1 MHPLIADLN
10 PRQRE
15 AVLHRGSPLLVL
27 AGAGSGKTRVI
38 TRRIAHMV
46 AEGVAPGTILALTFT
61 NKAAREMADRVR
73 SLISEESM
81 KGITLGTFHA
91 IGLQILDK
99 EGDKLGLP
107 AHRALMDAGDQQ
119 AAVRQCLKELRMD
132 PKSHDVMHILEVIS
146 GARHRFKSPADVAR
160 EPGRKLIARIYKAYL
175 EQKTAYGRL
184 DFDDLILKP
193 IELFKTHPDV
203 LNKWRKRFGHIL
215 VDEFQDTSLS
225 QLEFLKLLA
234 SEHRRICVV
243 GDDDQSIYGWRGAR
257 IENILN
263 FEHTFSDAKAIALE
277 QNYRSTGH
285 ILDAANAVIVKNTL
299 RRDKKLWTDAGPGAK
314 LESIRVPDERAEAT
328 FVAATIQKLVREEG
342 RRYSD
347 VGVLFRTGAQAQ
359 VVENSLNFSEIP
371 YRTSGTFDFFDRK
384 EVKDLVAWLK
394 LVQRPSD
401 WTSFMRAVAFP
412 SRGVGAQ
419 TIERLVTFSKT
430 HNQNVH
436 RTLESLDRIPGLT
449 SSAVAGLK
457 SFRRVLMDT
466 KDKARKPHTDCAE
479 LVSRLCA
486 ELGVRES
493 LIRDPTQGPGGER
506 RWRNIELLMAAIRRL
521 QKRKQV
527 SNLREILRLLALER
541 QALSEEAK
549 EDQVSM
555 MTFHAAKGLE
565 WPVVFMIGCE
575 EGLLPH
581 QRTLDEA
588 SGTDEERRLF
598 YVGITRAR
606 ERAYLSY
613 GRRRLRGRQ
622 SVDVEPSRF
631 MLDISLDHRN
641 HTDRGIQGFEV
652 ERSEASRRFE
662 ALKARLNNSK

>member
-1 MHPLIADLN
+1 MTSLTADLN
-10 PRQRE
+10 PRQKE

-38 TRRIAHMV
+38 TRRIAHLI
-46 AEGVAPGTILALTFT
+46 EGGVAPNTILALTFT

-81 KGITLGTFHA
+81 KGITVGTFHA

-99 EGDKLGLP
+99 DGDKLGLP
-107 AHRALMDAGDQQ
+107 SHRSLMDAGDQQ
-119 AAVRQCLKELRMD
+119 AALRQCLKDLRMD
-132 PKSHDVMHILEVIS
+132 PKSHDTMHILEVIS
-146 GARHRFKSPADVAR
+146 SARHLFKSPQDVAR

-175 EQKTAYGRL
+175 EQKAAYGRL

-193 IELFKTHPDV
+193 IELLRTHEDV
-203 LNKWRKRFGHIL
+203 LMKWRKRFGHIL

-225 QLEFLKLLA
+225 QLEFIKLLA

-285 ILDAANAVIVKNTL
+285 ILDAANAVISKNTM
-299 RRDKKLWTDAGPGAK
+299 RREKKLWTDVGSGAK
-314 LESIRVPDERAEAT
+314 LESIRVPDDRAEAS
-328 FVAATIQKLVREEG
+328 FVSATIQKLVREEG
-342 RRYSD
+342 RKFSD
-347 VGVLFRTGAQAQ
+347 MGILFRTGAQAQ
-359 VVENSLNFSEIP
+359 VIESSLNFAEIP
-371 YRTSGTFDFFDRK
+371 FRTSGTFDFFDRK
-384 EVKDLVAWLK
+384 EVKDVIAWLK
-394 LVQRPSD
+394 LMQRPSD
-401 WTSFMRAVAFP
+401 WTSFMRAVGFP
-412 SRGVGAQ
+412 SRGVGPQ
-419 TIERLVTFSKT
+419 TIERLVTYSRT
-430 HNQNVH
+430 HGQNVH
-436 RTLESLDRIPGLT
+436 RTLESIDRVPGLKT
-449 SSAVAGLK
+449 GALNGLRT
-457 SFRRVLMDT
+457 FRKTLMDGR
-466 KDKARKPHTDCAE
+466 DKVRNQEDSAGIVAWLCGE
-479 LVSRLCA
+479 LR
-486 ELGVRES
+486 VRES

-506 RWRNIELLMAAIRRL
+506 NWRNIELLMAAMKRL
-521 QKRKQV
+521 QRRKQV
-527 SNLREILRLLALER
+527 SSLRDVLRLLALER
-541 QALSEEAK
+541 QALSEEADG
-549 EDQVSM
+549 DQVSL

-581 QRTLDEA
+581 QRTLDEG

-631 MLDISLDHRN
+631 MLDITLEHRN

-652 ERSEASRRFE
+652 EADEAKRRFE
-662 ALKARLNNSK
+662 ALKARLGGKK

>member
-1 MHPLIADLN
+1 MTSLTADLN
-10 PRQRE
+10 PRQKE

-38 TRRIAHMV
+38 TRRIAHLIE
-46 AEGVAPGTILALTFT
+46 EGVASNTILALTFT

-73 SLISEESM
+73 SLLSEESM
-81 KGITLGTFHA
+81 KGITVGTFHA

-99 EGDKLGLP
+99 DGDKLGLP
-107 AHRALMDAGDQQ
+107 SHRSLMDSGDQQ
-119 AAVRQCLKELRMD
+119 AALRQCLKDLRMD
-132 PKSHDVMHILEVIS
+132 PKSHDTMHILEVIS
-146 GARHRFKSPADVAR
+146 GARHLFKSPQDVAR

-175 EQKTAYGRL
+175 DQKTAYGRL

-193 IELFKTHPDV
+193 IELFRTHEDV

-225 QLEFLKLLA
+225 QLEFIKLLA

-263 FEHTFSDAKAIALE
+263 FEETFSDAKAIALE

-285 ILDAANAVIVKNTL
+285 ILDAANAVISKNSM
-299 RRDKKLWTDAGPGAK
+299 RREKKLWTDVGSGAK
-314 LESIRVPDERAEAT
+314 LESIRVPDDRSEAS
-328 FVAATIQKLVREEG
+328 FVAATIQKLVREQG
-342 RRYSD
+342 HSYSD

-359 VVENSLNFSEIP
+359 VIESSLNFSEIP

-384 EVKDLVAWLK
+384 EVKDVIAWLK
-394 LVQRPSD
+394 LMQRPSD
-401 WTSFMRAVAFP
+401 WTSFMRAVGFP
-412 SRGVGAQ
+412 SRGVGPQ
-419 TIERLVTFSKT
+419 TIERLVTYSRT
-430 HNQNVH
+430 HGQNVH
-436 RTLESLDRIPGLT
+436 RTLESLDRVPGLT
-449 SSAVAGLK
+449 TAAAKGLK
-457 SFRRVLMDT
+457 AFRRTLMDGR
-466 KDKARKPHTDCAE
+466 DKVRNQEDCAGI
-479 LVSRLCA
+479 VAWLC
-486 ELGVRES
+486 EDLRVRES
-493 LIRDPTQGPGGER
+493 LIRDTTQGPGGER
-506 RWRNIELLMAAIRRL
+506 KWRNIELLMEAMKRL
-521 QKRKQV
+521 QRRKQT
-527 SNLREILRLLALER
+527 SNLRDVLRLLALER
-541 QALSEEAK
+541 QALSEEADG
-549 EDQVSM
+549 DQVSL

-565 WPVVFMIGCE
+565 WPVVFMVGCE

-581 QRTLDEA
+581 QRTLDEGA
-588 SGTDEERRLF
+588 GTDEERRLF

-622 SVDVEPSRF
+622 TVDVEPSRF
-631 MLDISLDHRN
+631 MLDITLEHRN

-652 ERSEASRRFE
+652 EADEAKRRFE
-662 ALKARLNNSK
+662 ALKARLGGKK